1 LLVPAADIAISLTQ
15 RIVAWAIPP
24 RRLPRFDF
32 SDRLPD
38 DARTMV
44 VVPTLLTSEAAVAAL
59 LEHVEVLALG
69 NLDRCIHFAILG
81 DFVDADSCEQAGDSG
96 ILAAANAGI
105 ERLNRQLGP
114 EHADRF
120 FLFHRERRWNARER
134 VWMGWERKRGKI
146 EEFNR
151 LLRGASDTSFRVQV
165 GDLRILP
172 SVRYC
177 ITLDTDTRLPRDAAK
192 ELVGIIAH
200 PLNAPRFDARVGRVT
215 EGYGILQPRV
225 SVTMASAAG
234 SLFARTYA
242 GHTGVDPYTTAV
254 SDVYQ
259 DLFNEGIYTGKGLYD
274 VEAFVASLDGRV
286 PENALLSHDLFEG
299 LYARAALVTDI
310 EVVDDYPSS
319 VLAHARR
326 QHRWVR
332 GDWQILWWLFPF
344 VPSSEGLRRNRLPLM
359 SRWKILDNLRRSL
372 MAPATVAILLA
383 GWTVLPGDPLVWTAI
398 GLAAAALPIILRL
411 LQLPA
416 GPAPLESG
424 PVFLRS
430 ALKDLQTDAVRVALQ
445 VVFLA
450 SQACEMLHAILVTLV
465 RVGITKRGLLEWET
479 AAASTHRGGVPRL
492 GVFMRE
498 MAASP
503 LVAVGGVAA
512 VAFVRPGALATSV
525 PVLALW
531 TAAPLI
537 AYALSRPAPTRHVV
551 LRVEDREF
559 LEAVALKTWRYF
571 ETFAGA
577 EDHALPP
584 DNVQIV
590 PELTIAHRTSPT
602 NIGMAL
608 LATVAAHDFG
618 FIDADDMA
626 RRIDATLTTVES
638 LERVE
643 GHLLNWYDTRTL
655 APLPPSYISTV
666 DSGNLAGALLT
677 LSVALRQLRLDELA
691 ARAAALFDE
700 MNFAFLYDP
709 QRQLFT
715 IGYRLADQEG
725 PGRPDPS
732 HYDLL
737 ASESRLASFLA
748 IAKGDVAESHW
759 FRLGR
764 AVTSVRGALV
774 LLSWS
779 ATMFEYLMP
788 LLVMRSYP
796 DTLLDESCSM
806 VVRRQMDYAA
816 DRGVPWGISE
826 SAYNVVDH
834 HRTFQYKAFG
844 VPGLGLKRGLGDEL
858 VIAPYATALAA
869 MIEPAQSATNLRR
882 LSAAGL
888 EGEYGFFDAIDYT
901 ARESDADAPTP
912 TATPASGTVV
922 RAYMAHH
929 AGMTLVALANT
940 LLGNAMVRR
949 FHADTRVQATE
960 LLLQER
966 VPRHVPAI
974 QPRPLDEM
982 RALASPTA
990 VAVRHWRSAH
1000 TVFPH
1005 AQFLSNGTYVTVV
1018 TNSGG
1023 GASFWRSLAVTKS
1036 RRDPTRD
1043 PGTQAVYLRDVRSG
1057 TVWSAAY
1064 HPTAAEPDDYNVEFR
1079 PERATFRRHDDQI
1092 ATQLDIAV
1100 STEDDVEVRR
1110 ITVVNQS
1117 TRIREIEVTSYAEI
1131 VLAPPADDL
1140 AHPAF
1145 GKLFLETE
1153 YLADST
1159 ALLCHRRPR
1168 DPKAMPVWAI
1178 HVLSLEGRSQG
1189 PVEWET
1195 DRARFIG
1202 RGRDTDRPSALDGGA
1217 LSGTTGVVLD
1227 PVFSLR
1233 QRIRLVPGAFVR
1245 LSFSTGVASDRATAE
1260 ALAQKYRDPSA
1271 ASRTFALA
1279 YTSAQ
1284 SGFRHLGISH
1294 DEAILF
1300 ERLASKVFF
1309 TDGTLR
1315 ASSQTIDANVLGQ
1328 AGLWPHGISGDLPI
1342 LLVRVTGEDDGGLVR
1357 QVLQAQ
1363 EYWRLKGLNADV
1375 VILNEHPSSYLDEM
1389 QAQLTGVLDNG
1400 PWRLWKHRSGGAY
1413 LLRADWIGQKD
1424 CTLIAAAA
1432 RAVLAGDRGDL
1443 RTQLDTP
1450 HPVHN
1455 IRRPVF
1461 AAVPPEASTGS
1472 GAIADPPM
1480 PQPQMSLANGL
1491 GGFTDEGRAYTIVLD
1506 GDQETPLPWSNII
1519 ASAGFGTVVTA
1530 SGSAHT
1536 WSGNSRE
1543 NRLTSFANDP
1553 IVDPTAEAIFVR
1565 DDDSGDA
1572 WSPTPGPMVR
1582 RDTSGR
1588 FVVEHS
1594 AGMTRF
1600 FRVTRQISHELAVFV
1615 DVDDPVKF
1623 SLLTLTN
1630 DGDSPRT
1637 LSLFA
1642 YNEWVLGP
1650 PRESQSGHV
1659 KTTYDETKGTIYA
1672 RNCYRDDSIE
1682 RVAFAHASEIPRS
1695 ATGHRLSFI
1704 GRNGSIGRPAAL
1716 GHLTLDPQFGAGLDP
1731 CAALHLQIVLNPGE
1745 RRRLLF
1751 LLGEGA
1757 DHGHADQ
1764 LIAKHAT
1771 VSSAEE
1777 ALQRVRT
1784 SWDRTLETIQVHTPD
1799 DSFDVLINRWLVYQ
1813 DVSCRLWTR
1822 AGYYQPGGAFGF
1834 RDQLQDVMALL
1845 LARPELAR
1853 AHLIKAAGR
1862 QFVEG
1867 DVQHWWH
1874 EPGGQGLR
1882 SRCSDDLLWL
1892 PYVVAEY
1899 VRTTGDVAI
1908 LDERVPFLEAPPL
1921 AADAHESYGQPHAS
1935 ASDGTLFEHCVR
1947 AIDKGLTAGAHGL
1960 PLIGDGDW
1968 NDGMNR
1974 VGPAGRGESTWLG
1987 FFLHTVLNDFVPL
2000 SRGRK
2005 DDSRADRYLHEA
2017 RRLASALER
2026 SWDGEW
2032 YRRGYYD
2039 DGMPL
2044 GSAQNDECTIDSI
2057 SQSWAVLSGAVPLR
2071 FAERAMDAV
2080 RTSLVARRS
2089 QLLLLLTPPFDR
2101 SAQDPG
2107 YIKGYPPGVR
2117 ENGGQYTHAA
2127 VWIVMALAR
2136 LGSGDD
2142 AAEFFHML
2150 NPINHGRTPADVAR
2164 YKTEP
2169 YVMAGDVYAHPPHAG
2184 RGGWSWFTG
2193 SAGWMY
2199 QAGIGSILGLRRR
2212 GSTFVIDPCIPSSW
2226 NSYRIDWR
2234 FLDTRYEIMVCNPMH
2249 RCRGVAAVTLDG
2261 VPADAAA
2268 IPLLNDGK
2276 THTVQV
2282 VLGDREHV

>member
-1 LLVPAADIAISLTQ
+1 
-15 RIVAWAIPP
+15 
-24 RRLPRFDF
+24 
-32 SDRLPD
+32 
-38 DARTMV
+38 
-44 VVPTLLTSEAAVAAL
+44 
-59 LEHVEVLALG
+59 
-69 NLDRCIHFAILG
+69 
-81 DFVDADSCEQAGDSG
+81 
-96 ILAAANAGI
+96 
-105 ERLNRQLGP
+105 
-114 EHADRF
+114 
-120 FLFHRERRWNARER
+120 
-134 VWMGWERKRGKI
+134 
-146 EEFNR
+146 
-151 LLRGASDTSFRVQV
+151 
-165 GDLRILP
+165 
-172 SVRYC
+172 
-177 ITLDTDTRLPRDAAK
+177 
-192 ELVGIIAH
+192 
-200 PLNAPRFDARVGRVT
+200 
-215 EGYGILQPRV
+215 
-225 SVTMASAAG
+225 
-234 SLFARTYA
+234 
-242 GHTGVDPYTTAV
+242 
-254 SDVYQ
+254 
-259 DLFNEGIYTGKGLYD
+259 
-274 VEAFVASLDGRV
+274 
-286 PENALLSHDLFEG
+286 
-299 LYARAALVTDI
+299 
-310 EVVDDYPSS
+310 
-319 VLAHARR
+319 
-326 QHRWVR
+326 
-332 GDWQILWWLFPF
+332 
-344 VPSSEGLRRNRLPLM
+344 
-359 SRWKILDNLRRSL
+359 
-372 MAPATVAILLA
+372 
-383 GWTVLPGDPLVWTAI
+383 
-398 GLAAAALPIILRL
+398 
-411 LQLPA
+411 
-416 GPAPLESG
+416 
-424 PVFLRS
+424 
-430 ALKDLQTDAVRVALQ
+430 
-445 VVFLA
+445 
-450 SQACEMLHAILVTLV
+450 
-465 RVGITKRGLLEWET
+465 
-479 AAASTHRGGVPRL
+479 
-492 GVFMRE
+492 
-498 MAASP
+498 
-503 LVAVGGVAA
+503 
-512 VAFVRPGALATSV
+512 
-525 PVLALW
+525 
-531 TAAPLI
+531 
-537 AYALSRPAPTRHVV
+537 
-551 LRVEDREF
+551 
-559 LEAVALKTWRYF
+559 
-571 ETFAGA
+571 
-577 EDHALPP
+577 
-584 DNVQIV
+584 
-590 PELTIAHRTSPT
+590 
-602 NIGMAL
+602 
-608 LATVAAHDFG
+608 
-618 FIDADDMA
+618 
-626 RRIDATLTTVES
+626 
-638 LERVE
+638 
-643 GHLLNWYDTRTL
+643 
-655 APLPPSYISTV
+655 
-666 DSGNLAGALLT
+666 
-677 LSVALRQLRLDELA
+677 
-691 ARAAALFDE
+691 
-700 MNFAFLYDP
+700 
-709 QRQLFT
+709 
-715 IGYRLADQEG
+715 
-725 PGRPDPS
+725 
-732 HYDLL
+732 
-737 ASESRLASFLA
+737 
-748 IAKGDVAESHW
+748 
-759 FRLGR
+759 
-764 AVTSVRGALV
+764 
-774 LLSWS
+774 
-779 ATMFEYLMP
+779 
-788 LLVMRSYP
+788 
-796 DTLLDESCSM
+796 
-806 VVRRQMDYAA
+806 
-816 DRGVPWGISE
+816 
-826 SAYNVVDH
+826 
-834 HRTFQYKAFG
+834 
-844 VPGLGLKRGLGDEL
+844 
-858 VIAPYATALAA
+858 
-869 MIEPAQSATNLRR
+869 
-882 LSAAGL
+882 
-888 EGEYGFFDAIDYT
+888 
-901 ARESDADAPTP
+901 
-912 TATPASGTVV
+912 
-922 RAYMAHH
+922 
-929 AGMTLVALANT
+929 
-940 LLGNAMVRR
+940 
-949 FHADTRVQATE
+949 
-960 LLLQER
+960 
-966 VPRHVPAI
+966 
-974 QPRPLDEM
+974 
-982 RALASPTA
+982 
-990 VAVRHWRSAH
+990 
-1000 TVFPH
+1000 
-1005 AQFLSNGTYVTVV
+1005 
-1018 TNSGG
+1018 
-1023 GASFWRSLAVTKS
+1023 
-1036 RRDPTRD
+1036 
-1043 PGTQAVYLRDVRSG
+1043 
-1057 TVWSAAY
+1057 
-1064 HPTAAEPDDYNVEFR
+1064 
-1079 PERATFRRHDDQI
+1079 
-1092 ATQLDIAV
+1092 
-1100 STEDDVEVRR
+1100 
-1110 ITVVNQS
+1110 
-1117 TRIREIEVTSYAEI
+1117 
-1131 VLAPPADDL
+1131 
-1140 AHPAF
+1140 
-1145 GKLFLETE
+1145 
-1153 YLADST
+1153 
-1159 ALLCHRRPR
+1159 
-1168 DPKAMPVWAI
+1168 
-1178 HVLSLEGRSQG
+1178 
-1189 PVEWET
+1189 
-1195 DRARFIG
+1195 
-1202 RGRDTDRPSALDGGA
+1202 
-1217 LSGTTGVVLD
+1217 
-1227 PVFSLR
+1227 
-1233 QRIRLVPGAFVR
+1233 
-1245 LSFSTGVASDRATAE
+1245 
-1260 ALAQKYRDPSA
+1260 
-1271 ASRTFALA
+1271 
-1279 YTSAQ
+1279 
-1284 SGFRHLGISH
+1284 
-1294 DEAILF
+1294 
-1300 ERLASKVFF
+1300 
-1309 TDGTLR
+1309 
-1315 ASSQTIDANVLGQ
+1315 
-1328 AGLWPHGISGDLPI
+1328 
-1342 LLVRVTGEDDGGLVR
+1342 
-1357 QVLQAQ
+1357 
-1363 EYWRLKGLNADV
+1363 
-1375 VILNEHPSSYLDEM
+1375 
-1389 QAQLTGVLDNG
+1389 
-1400 PWRLWKHRSGGAY
+1400 
-1413 LLRADWIGQKD
+1413 
-1424 CTLIAAAA
+1424 LIAAAA

-1600 FRVTRQISHELAVFV
+1600 FRFTRQISHELAVFV

-1695 ATGHRLSFI
+1695 ATGHRLTFI